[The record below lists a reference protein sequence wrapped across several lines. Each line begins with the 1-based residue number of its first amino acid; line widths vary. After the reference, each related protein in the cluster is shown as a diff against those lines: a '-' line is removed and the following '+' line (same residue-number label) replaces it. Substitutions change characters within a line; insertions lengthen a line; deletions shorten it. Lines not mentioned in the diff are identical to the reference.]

1 MRLKIVLLA
10 ALGLLAVAGVAQAAG
25 LFGHSTPQSSLQ
37 QREQALMRKVEG
49 QGQGHGQASISRVRR
64 GPRGPRGFH
73 GPKGATG
80 PAGTFGAVTPAT
92 GNATVLC
99 STEASC
105 QVGTAAVECPP
116 GTKVTGGGYTGGGI
130 ETIITWSAPVGNGW
144 TVIAVNYYGTAS
156 VKAVAL
162 CAS

>member
-49 QGQGHGQASISRVRR
+49 QGHGQASISRVRR

-80 PAGTFGAVTPAT
+80 PAGTFGAVTPVT
-92 GNATVLC
+92 GTATVLC
-99 STEASC
+99 DYAASC
-105 QVGTAAVECPP
+105 QVGSAAVECPS
-116 GTKVTGGGYTGGGI
+116 GTKVTGGGYTGAGI
-130 ETIITWSAPVGNGW
+130 ETIIARSAPVGNGW
-144 TVIAVNYYGTAS
+144 SIIAVNYYGSPS
-156 VKAVAL
+156 VQAVAL